1 MGAYLLYQQVALQ
14 KVFNF
19 SVSHIFETRV
29 AGRMVADMCRAAV
42 KVSSIVFLFLSCF
55 VAQVVLKHS
64 VFLPKFF
71 SDGYGLN
78 SSFRQYLLLRHID
91 LANKNSAASYFVTLE
106 YLPKKKRQFIYTNT
120 FSVLPGRILEAL
132 CSSLL
137 RSYNTAYN
145 E

>member
-106 YLPKKKRQFIYTNT
+106 YLPKKKMTIYLYKYI
-120 FSVLPGRILEAL
+120 FSAARKNP
-132 CSSLL
+132 
-137 RSYNTAYN
+137 
-145 E
+145 